1 MEYVLAILPLIPSLV
16 AFHGVEDSHAN
27 KVLMTSLAIGCL
39 GFWCTSSLIPVI
51 GEYTKKCGLSGK
63 DLGKKGTPNE
73 DVLM

>member
-1 MEYVLAILPLIPSLV
+1 MDYLLAALPLVPSLI
-16 AFHGVEDSHAN
+16 AFHGIKDELAN
-27 KVLMTSLAIGCL
+27 KVLIASLVIGVL

-51 GEYTKKCGLSGK
+51 GEYTKKSGLSGK